1 MQFKIL
7 SSYPKL
13 FGSLDVTT
21 KTTILK
27 TGMIRRKYSDQQPF
41 YSPGKF

>member
-1 MQFKIL
+1 MQFKIF

-13 FGSLDVTT
+13 FGGLGVKT

-27 TGMIRRKYSDQQPF
+27 TGMIRRKFSDQQPF
-41 YSPGKF
+41 YNTGKF